1 MAMAADDMYED
12 EVDLRT
18 PLLQLGDDVPN
29 FSCDT
34 TQGFVTLHD
43 TIQGKWV
50 MIFTMP
56 KNLDPISVSA
66 LAAVAKLKEEF
77 DARNVSVYGLGVDS
91 KMNHKVWVSDTY
103 ELQEERVNFPIIV
116 DDKAQISKAF
126 GLVRPN
132 ETDFM
137 HALVPCMLCVVIDP
151 DLKMQYMA
159 HYPMST
165 GHNYKEV
172 LRVIDSLQLTRE
184 HPVCTPANWMVGEDI
199 FIKAEVSLNEAS
211 ERFVKG
217 FLEIRNWF
225 RLTAVPD

>member
-18 PLLQLGDDVPN
+18 PLLQVRRNERCINHGANILNPTSSCTNELSALAPSTRPPPTHAPITFSYLCIQLGDDVPN

-103 ELQEERVNFPIIV
+103 ELQV
-116 DDKAQISKAF
+116 
-126 GLVRPN
+126 
-132 ETDFM
+132 
-137 HALVPCMLCVVIDP
+137 
-151 DLKMQYMA
+151 
-159 HYPMST
+159 
-165 GHNYKEV
+165 
-172 LRVIDSLQLTRE
+172 
-184 HPVCTPANWMVGEDI
+184 
-199 FIKAEVSLNEAS
+199 
-211 ERFVKG
+211 
-217 FLEIRNWF
+217 
-225 RLTAVPD
+225 